1 MPKTTK
7 KTIVA
12 AIVRS
17 TGIPTSKAQ
26 QGLETVL
33 DSIKKALREGRSV
46 DIGSLGRLSVV
57 VRLPICRIGKN
68 LKHVGPN
75 IDRVYKKHPRTV
87 RLTNR
92 RDLSK
97 PPQPTV
103 VTEVIKHK
111 ELRPTVSTRTAQVA
125 IAFTSWRRR

>member
-12 AIVRS
+12 AIVKS
-17 TGIPTSKAQ
+17 TGIRTSKAEQ
-26 QGLETVL
+26 ALETVL
-33 DSIKKALREGRSV
+33 DSIKKALREGRRV
-46 DIGSLGRLSVV
+46 DLGSLGRLSVV
-57 VRLPICRIGKN
+57 VRLPMCRIGKN

-103 VTEVIKHK
+103 VTGAIKQK
-111 ELRPTVSTRTAQVA
+111 ELRPTVSTKSAQVA
-125 IAFTSWRRR
+125 IAFPSWRRK